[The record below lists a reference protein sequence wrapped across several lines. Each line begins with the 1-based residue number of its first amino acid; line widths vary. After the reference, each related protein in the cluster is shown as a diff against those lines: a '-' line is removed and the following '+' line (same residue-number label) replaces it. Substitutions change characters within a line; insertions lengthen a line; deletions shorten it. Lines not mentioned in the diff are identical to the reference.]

1 MLSRR
6 QLAFGALATVG
17 LASCSTIDPAPVEGR
32 ARTLLNAAHAQSRH
46 FVFYD
51 GSYARIAYP
60 GGDIAPGRGACTDVI
75 IRAYRGALSIDLQKL
90 VHEDM
95 LANFAQYP
103 NPWRLTGPDPN
114 IDHRRVPNL
123 SRFFERW
130 GTSLPLSRNASD
142 YRPGDIVAM
151 NPSHIAFVS
160 DHRVR
165 GHTDQLVIIQN
176 NGFGV
181 REDVQDFVSRPLTG
195 HFRYAL

>member
-1 MLSRR
+1 MLNRR
-6 QLAFGALATVG
+6 HVVFGALTALG
-17 LASCSTIDPAPVEGR
+17 LAGCAALDSVPVEGR
-32 ARTLLNAAHAQSRH
+32 AKTLINAARAQGRH

-51 GSYARIAYP
+51 GGYTRIAYP
-60 GGDIAPGRGACTDVI
+60 GGDVPPGRGACTDVI
-75 IRAYRGALSIDLQKL
+75 IRAYRVLGIDLQKL

-95 LANFAQYP
+95 LANFAHYP
-103 NPWRLTGPDPN
+103 NLWGLSAPDSN

-123 SRFFERW
+123 SRFFERFAER
-130 GTSLPLSRNASD
+130 LPLSNSASD

-165 GHTDQLVIIQN
+165 GQTDRLVIIQN

-181 REDVQDFVSRPLTG
+181 REDVQDFVSRPFTG

>member
-1 MLSRR
+1 MFTRR
-6 QLAFGALATVG
+6 QLAFGALATLG
-17 LASCSTIDPAPVEGR
+17 LAGCAKLDPVPVEGR
-32 ARTLLNAAHAQSRH
+32 AKTLINAARAQGRH

-51 GSYARIAYP
+51 GGYTRIAYP

-75 IRAYRGALSIDLQKL
+75 IRAYRVLGIDLQKL

-103 NPWRLTGPDPN
+103 NLWGLTGPDSS

-123 SRFFERW
+123 SRFFERF
-130 GTSLPLSRNASD
+130 GERLPLSRDASD
-142 YRPGDIVAM
+142 YKPGDIVAM

-160 DHRVR
+160 DHRVHGQADR
-165 GHTDQLVIIQN
+165 LVIIQN

-195 HFRYAL
+195 HFRYAM